1 MTAWTDFV
9 KAFAAKKGISYGC
22 ALSDPAVSAGYA
34 ATKPPAKA
42 KKPLSYAKMLKKGLP
57 KEPKAPKKKTKK
69 ELQAELAKALSVPSF
84 V

>member
-1 MTAWTDFV
+1 MGTAWTDFI
-9 KAFAAKKGISYGC
+9 KAFAAAKGISYGC

-42 KKPLSYAKMLKKGLP
+42 KKPLSYKAMLKKGLP
-57 KEPKAPKKKTKK
+57 KEPKAPTKK
-69 ELQAELAKALSVPSF
+69 VLKADLAKLLSVPSF